1 MLRIGVIGEASELV
15 KLCASI
21 EAIEYIKPKIRID
34 SIIGVGTG
42 STVNFFINELAK
54 IRHLFKGAVSSS
66 DASTKLL
73 ESHDIE
79 VYELN
84 DVNEILIYVDGA
96 DEVDTSH
103 NLIKGGGGAHTR
115 EKIVASAS
123 NEFVCIVDESK
134 LVNLLGNFPLPVE
147 VIIKSRSYV
156 AREIVKIGGSP
167 ELRKNFVTDQ
177 GNQILDVKDLTI
189 ENPLDLEKR
198 INLIPGVL
206 DNGLFANCKPQKVI
220 VGKD

>member
-1 MLRIGVIGEASELV
+1 MSKS
-15 KLCASI
+15 KLNASI

-34 SIIGVGTG
+34 SIIGVDTG
-42 STVNFFINELAK
+42 STVNFFIDELAK

-66 DASTKLL
+66 DASSKLL

-84 DVNEILIYVDGA
+84 DVNEILVYVDGA
-96 DEVDTSH
+96 DEVDTFH

-167 ELRKNFVTDQ
+167 ELRKNFLTDQ

-189 ENPLDLEKR
+189 ENPLDLERR

>member
-1 MLRIGVIGEASELV
+1 MSKS
-15 KLCASI
+15 KLNASI

-123 NEFVCIVDESK
+123 NEFVCIVDKSK

-206 DNGLFANCKPQKVI
+206 DNGVFANCKPQKVI

>member
-1 MLRIGVIGEASELV
+1 MSNS
-15 KLCASI
+15 KLNASI
-21 EAIEYIKPKIRID
+21 EAIEYIKPKIEMN

-42 STVNFFINELAK
+42 STVNYFIQELAK
-54 IRHLFKGAVSSS
+54 IKHMFKGAVSSS
-66 DASTKLL
+66 EASTELL
-73 ESHDIE
+73 EKSGIE
-79 VYELN
+79 VFELN
-84 DVNEILIYVDGA
+84 DVNEILVYIDGA

-134 LVNLLGNFPLPVE
+134 LVKTLGNFPLPVE
-147 VIIKSRSYV
+147 AMIKSRSYV
-156 AREIVKIGGSP
+156 AREIVKIGGLP
-167 ELRKNFVTDQ
+167 ELRKDFLTDQ
-177 GNQILDVKDLTI
+177 GNQILDIKDLAI
-189 ENPLDLEKR
+189 DDPLDLEQR

>member
-1 MLRIGVIGEASELV
+1 MSKS
-15 KLCASI
+15 KLNASI
-21 EAIEYIKPKIRID
+21 EAIEYIKPKVRID

>member
-1 MLRIGVIGEASELV
+1 MSNS
-15 KLCASI
+15 KLNASI
-21 EAIEYIKPKIRID
+21 EAIEYIKPKID
-34 SIIGVGTG
+34 MNSIIGVGTG
-42 STVNFFINELAK
+42 STVNYFIQELAK
-54 IRHLFKGAVSSS
+54 IKHMFKGAVSSS
-66 DASTKLL
+66 EASTELL
-73 ESHDIE
+73 EKSGIE
-79 VYELN
+79 VFELN
-84 DVNEILIYVDGA
+84 DVNEILVYVDGA

-134 LVNLLGNFPLPVE
+134 LVKTLGNFPLPVE
-147 VIIKSRSYV
+147 AMIKSRSYV
-156 AREIVKIGGSP
+156 AREIVKIGGLP
-167 ELRKNFVTDQ
+167 ELRKDFLTDQ
-177 GNQILDVKDLTI
+177 GNQILDIKDLEI
-189 ENPLDLEKR
+189 DDPLDLERR

>member
-1 MLRIGVIGEASELV
+1 MSKS
-15 KLCASI
+15 KLNASI

-206 DNGLFANCKPQKVI
+206 DN
-220 VGKD
+220 